1 MKKIVSLFLAVVLA
15 FTIVTPTVVSAASK
29 KVSKPKISSVS
40 TVSSTSLKVKWKKV
54 SGADGYVIYQK
65 KSDGKYEKI
74 KTITSGK
81 TTSYTKKSLSSA
93 TKYTYKIKAYDKV
106 GSKKVYSEYSS
117 AKSAYT
123 KPSKVTVSSLSE
135 VSSSSVKIKWKKVSR
150 ADGYVI
156 YQKKGNGEYTKI
168 KTITSGKTTS
178 YTKKS
183 LSSATKY
190 TYKIKAYVKSGSSKV
205 YGEYSST
212 KSTYTE
218 PSKVTVSSLTAV
230 SSTSVK
236 IKWKKVSRADGYV
249 IYQKKGDGEYT
260 KIKTITSG
268 ATTTYTKSGLSASTK
283 YTYKIKAYVKSGS
296 DKIYG
301 SYSTTKSITTPANTQ
316 NNDTPSTDNTTPNP
330 DTPTPTPP
338 EEVVN
343 LGALTQTA
351 SGEAG
356 PEIVTEIVTLTGKS
370 EFTKPTFT
378 KAKHSATGM
387 DYYYYKPSTPAPEE
401 GYPVF
406 LYLHGTNQSND
417 VFVSMAN
424 LWTHNFDILKD
435 AVIIAP
441 VWTGGMSQSSLD
453 GYWGT
458 SGNAVT
464 IVKEIADKKLALGG
478 FMLNIDKNRIYIGG
492 YSAGGIATFRE
503 VAKNDGYFAAAIP
516 MAGAATNETI
526 NDATLKTTPIWAW
539 HGSNDTTVLYSLSA
553 ATKGIYSKIGSAGMM
568 RFSTLDGGVHS
579 AAPYSAALDRRL
591 WSWLFAQ
598 NKATNQSLDYELE
611 PYVKVVDYS
620 GNTVFSELDCSAV
633 IYDSNTNK
641 FTMKMTDEGRTKLST
656 AYTSSN
662 GKPFTVY
669 YGSKKIVTFT
679 ATQALSSSIT
689 KFAIKDVFGD
699 SYIDAD
705 LVRRVERNIN
715 KNKLSKTAINETL
728 YGNG

>member
-65 KSDGKYEKI
+65 KSGGKYEKV

-93 TKYTYKIKAYDKV
+93 TKYTYKIKAYDKQ

-117 AKSAYT
+117 TKSAYT
-123 KPSKVTVSSLSE
+123 KPSKVTLSSLSD
-135 VSSSSVKIKWKKVSR
+135 VSTSSVKIKWKKVSR

-156 YQKKGNGEYTKI
+156 YQKKADGKYEKI

-183 LSSATKY
+183 LSSGTKY
-190 TYKIKAYVKSGSSKV
+190 TYKIRAYVKSGSDKV

-212 KSTYTE
+212 KSTYTK
-218 PSKVTVSSLTAV
+218 PSKVTISSVSAV

-236 IKWKKVSRADGYV
+236 IKWKKVSNADGYV
-249 IYQKKGDGEYT
+249 IYQKKANGEYE

-268 ATTTYTKSGLSASTK
+268 STTSYTKKSLSDSTK
-283 YTYKIKAYVKSGS
+283 YTYKIRAYVKSGS
-296 DKIYG
+296 DKVYG
-301 SYSTTKSITTPANTQ
+301 SYSSTKSITTPAKAQ
-316 NNDTPSTDNTTPNP
+316 EDTPSTDDTT
-330 DTPTPTPP
+330 TTPTPP
-338 EEVVN
+338 KEEVVN
-343 LGALTQTA
+343 LGALTQTS
-351 SGEAG
+351 SGESG
-356 PEIVTEIVTLTGKS
+356 PEIVTEIVTLTGKT

-387 DYYYYKPSTPAPEE
+387 EYYYYKPSTPAPEE

-406 LYLHGTNQSND
+406 LYLHGTNQSSD
-417 VFVSMAN
+417 VFVSIAN
-424 LWTHNFDILKD
+424 VWTHNFDILKN

-441 VWTGGMSQSSLD
+441 VWTGGMGQASLD

-458 SGNAVT
+458 SDDAVT
-464 IVKEIADKKLALGG
+464 IVKELADKKMALGG
-478 FMLNIDKNRIYIGG
+478 SLLNIDKNRIYIGG

-503 VAKNDGYFAAAIP
+503 VAKNDGFFAAAVP

-539 HGSNDTTVLYSLSA
+539 HGSADTTVGYNLSA
-553 ATKGIYSKIGSAGMM
+553 ATKGIFNKIGSAGMM

-620 GNTVFSELDCSAV
+620 GKTVFSELDCSAV
-633 IYDSNTNK
+633 VYDSNTNK
-641 FTMKMTDEGRTKLST
+641 FTMKMTDEGRTKLSN

-669 YGSKKIVTFT
+669 YGSKKIITFT
-679 ATQALSSSIT
+679 ATEALSTSIT

-699 SYIDAD
+699 SYTDNE
-705 LVRRVERNIN
+705 LVRRVERNMN